1 MGIFIFLISNLFS
14 SCAHISPEI
23 FVSVFII
30 IINPSLAIGY
40 KLLLVIFQ
48 FCKNLSFYVIKCI
61 FYSFCLWY
69 HALKDRSTHIFNYS
83 IPFSSSPLCI
93 YMCMCSYMHIFVLYT
108 YIYIFQVFTI
118 WKIIWKCKLSPS
130 MSCHLLFLKSLLK
143 LNFLINRLISQL
155 PLSFCLYLK
164 S

>member
-1 MGIFIFLISNLFS
+1 MVIFIFLISNLFS
-14 SCAHISPEI
+14 SCAHISLEI

-30 IINPSLAIGY
+30 IINPSLAVCY
-40 KLLLVIFQ
+40 KLLLFIFQ

-69 HALKDRSTHIFNYS
+69 HALKHLVIFST
-83 IPFSSSPLCI
+83 IPFHSLLPLCVYICVCVHICI
-93 YMCMCSYMHIFVLYT
+93 YLYCIHT
-108 YIYIFQVFTI
+108 YKYSSFTI
-118 WKIIWKCKLSPS
+118 WKIIWECKLSPS

-155 PLSFCLYLK
+155 LLSFCLYLK